1 MIKPTKIPNKIDS
14 TAVTING
21 NLKNI
26 CRKIPMIIAI
36 ITAIN
41 VTVFSFEMFI
51 HFHSLTITLY
61 HAIAFQNIEICRY
74 GY

>member
-1 MIKPTKIPNKIDS
+1 
-14 TAVTING
+14 
-21 NLKNI
+21 
-26 CRKIPMIIAI
+26 MIIAI

-61 HAIAFQNIEICRY
+61 HAIAFQKIEICRY

>member
-1 MIKPTKIPNKIDS
+1 
-14 TAVTING
+14 
-21 NLKNI
+21 
-26 CRKIPMIIAI
+26 MIIAI

-61 HAIAFQNIEICRY
+61 HAIASKILKYVDMAMTIFLNFLY
-74 GY
+74 D

>member
-1 MIKPTKIPNKIDS
+1 
-14 TAVTING
+14 
-21 NLKNI
+21 
-26 CRKIPMIIAI
+26 MIIAI

-61 HAIAFQNIEICRY
+61 HAIALQNIEIYRY

>member
-1 MIKPTKIPNKIDS
+1 
-14 TAVTING
+14 
-21 NLKNI
+21 
-26 CRKIPMIIAI
+26 MIIAI

-41 VTVFSFEMFI
+41 VIVFSFEMFI

>member
-1 MIKPTKIPNKIDS
+1 
-14 TAVTING
+14 
-21 NLKNI
+21 
-26 CRKIPMIIAI
+26 MIIAI

-61 HAIAFQNIEICRY
+61 HIAFQNIEICRY

>member
-1 MIKPTKIPNKIDS
+1 
-14 TAVTING
+14 
-21 NLKNI
+21 
-26 CRKIPMIIAI
+26 MIIAI

-51 HFHSLTITLY
+51 RFHSLIKSLY
-61 HAIAFQNIEICRY
+61 HAIALQNIEIYRY